1 MIDWVLVGKFYN
13 MKYVV
18 VGIFIEYNMVW
29 FLYMIWSVINFLSLN
44 MCVLYMY
51 IYIIYSLFF
60 GSVRMGI
67 KEIEILLKWDNNKY
81 V

>member
-44 MCVLYMY
+44 RCVLYMY

-60 GSVRMGI
+60 GSVGMGK
-67 KEIEILLKWDNNKY
+67 KEIEY
-81 V
+81 FVEMG